1 VTVLQQFVHARRG
14 CVTTQAF
21 FRAYLGGMNVSF
33 SPLRIAS
40 SFAVACVLASGLM
53 SCGGSEAPPSPQ
65 EVAPVTKL
73 SPAARENLNQ
83 RQDEKLRLH
92 ELAKVQVENTLSP
105 YRYVTS
111 TAQYSIFGSLLKAST
126 HSRVAH
132 SQGVTLLAPTDAAFD
147 AFDSWKMLT
156 RTGSQGDLDEFIA
169 HHIVPGIMSYEE
181 FKSADAHETL
191 AGEAHE
197 VRTSG
202 GIYFNDAHVRSG
214 HVGTENGTVIGLD
227 DVVFIP
233 LGLR

>member
-1 VTVLQQFVHARRG
+1 MNAPSSSLRFT
-14 CVTTQAF
+14 AF
-21 FRAYLGGMNVSF
+21 LS
-33 SPLRIAS
+33 
-40 SFAVACVLASGLM
+40 VACVLAFSM
-53 SCGGSEAPPSPQ
+53 VSCGGSEAPPAPQ

-83 RQDEKLRLH
+83 RRDEKLRMH

-111 TAQYSIFGSLLKAST
+111 TERYSIFGSLLKASS

-132 SQGVTLLAPTDAAFD
+132 AQGVTLLAPTNEAFE

-156 RTGSQGDLDEFIA
+156 RTGSQGELDEFVA

-197 VRTSG
+197 VSTSG
-202 GIYFNDAHVRSG
+202 GIFFNDAHVRSG